1 MKSITEVAEKMIEIK
16 NITKKF
22 GDVTAIEDMSFTVPD
37 GSVFGL
43 IGSNGSGKSTLLRI
57 ISGVFRP
64 DGGAVEIDGEVT
76 YENPAVKAK
85 CFFISDYPYYYN
97 NSTVTSMADF
107 YRDLYPS
114 WDEEKFKKLCEM
126 FPIGLKDRIVNMS
139 KGMQRQAALMIAL
152 SACPKYILLDE
163 IFDGLDPVVRQ
174 LIKKLIMD
182 MVAENGTTV
191 MIASHNLRELED
203 VCDHIGLIHKG
214 GVVMEKDLDEAKLGI
229 HRIQAVFDDEKDEKS
244 FEDLDIVNFK
254 KQGKMIVLT
263 IRGDSQAIEEK
274 IRTMSPVFM
283 EMLPLTLEEVFISE
297 MEAVGYDIDNILG

>member
-1 MKSITEVAEKMIEIK
+1 MLEIK

-22 GDVTAIEDMSFTVPD
+22 GDVTALENLSFTIPE

-57 ISGVFRP
+57 ISGVFEP
-64 DGGAVEIDGEVT
+64 DSGTAEIDGVST
-76 YENPAVKAK
+76 YENPDIKEK

-97 NSTVTSMADF
+97 NSTLESLVKF
-107 YRDLYPS
+107 YSVLYPT
-114 WDEEKFKKLCEM
+114 WDEAKYQKLCSI
-126 FPIGLKDRIVNMS
+126 FPIDTKSRIVNMS

-152 SACPKYILLDE
+152 SICPKYILLDE

-174 LIKKLIMD
+174 LIKKLIMEL
-182 MVAENGTTV
+182 VAENSTTV
-191 MIASHNLRELED
+191 IIASHNLRELED

-229 HRIQAVFDDEKDEKS
+229 HRIQAVFDKELGEGV
-244 FEDLDIVNFK
+244 FNDLDIVSVK
-254 KQGKMIVLT
+254 KQGKMMLFT
-263 IRGDSQAIEEK
+263 IKGDSQMIEDT
-274 IRTMSPVFM
+274 IRAHKPVYM

-297 MEAVGYDIDNILG
+297 MEAVGYDINNILE